1 MPYILTLLLFLT
13 SLFAEKSD
21 FSLVLH
27 KPFNN
32 AVFDITQD
40 YDRHIS
46 VVGFSNNY
54 KNSSARNNTEYS
66 NPFEYLAS
74 LSNKY
79 GSKINLIKVDDHAN
93 ILVNKTLNIA
103 KFHQAVSVLKTPS
116 NGYFVGGYTQDG
128 SLIILKLDSDANILF
143 YKSFGTKNYDKMN
156 TLISLRDGGVLAIGS
171 SISSRFTNDDLYKNG
186 LGGNDIYITRFSDT
200 GKELWSKKYG
210 TEYDDVGID
219 AVEANDGSII
229 VLSTTN
235 NITYKDVSVMRITEN
250 GNKLWLKNYNFKTIT
265 KPNKIIK
272 LRDNNFL
279 LSLTQQN
286 SVSKNQIRVIKFDLH
301 NNLLIDKNISTTYAS
316 SLQDIKE
323 YANGDFIGVGSVKDT
338 YNSDAL
344 VMVLS
349 SELKLICQEHFG
361 GESYDIFNAVSIL
374 HNSQSAVSG
383 IYTSQNSQES
393 NMWIAKLNRDCTMA
407 QLPLKS
413 IDIYEELTKLFQ
425 EEIDAN
431 KLLIKKDL
439 SIEFIDY
446 TLYFKPSQYKLSK
459 TQKEFLNKFQKKL
472 IPFLYSIRNEISTL
486 EISGQ
491 TSSEWGNSNFSDTY
505 INNANLSLNR
515 AYATLSYIFK
525 SQDMQTQKWLTK
537 VLKGSGNSYS
547 KRVMHGELENREKS
561 RRVSFKIIVNTQTKS
576 LVNSL

>member
-1 MPYILTLLLFLT
+1 MNYILLSLLLLA
-13 SLFAEKSD
+13 SLWAKESD
-21 FSLVLH
+21 FSLIID
-27 KPFNN
+27 KPYDNEL
-32 AVFDITQD
+32 FDITQD

-46 VVGFSNNY
+46 AVGFSNNY
-54 KNSSARNNTEYS
+54 KNSSARNNIEYS
-66 NPFEYLAS
+66 NPFDYLAS

-79 GSKINLIKVDDHAN
+79 GSKINFIKIDDNAN
-93 ILVNKTLNIA
+93 ILLDKTLNVPM
-103 KFHQAVSVLKTPS
+103 FHTAVSVLKTPS

-128 SLIILKLDSDANILF
+128 SLIVLKLDANANVIF
-143 YKSFGTKNYDKMN
+143 NKSFGTKNYDKMN

-171 SISSRFTNDDLYKNG
+171 SVSSRFTNDDLYKNG
-186 LGGNDIYITRFSDT
+186 LGGNDIYITKFSAT
-200 GKELWSKKYG
+200 GEELWSRKYG
-210 TEYDDVGID
+210 TEYDDIGID

-229 VLSTTN
+229 VLSTTKN
-235 NITYKDVSVMRITEN
+235 NSYKDISLMRITEN
-250 GNKLWLKNYNFKTIT
+250 GNKIWLKNYEFKTT
-265 KPNKIIK
+265 TTPHKIIR
-272 LRDNNFL
+272 LQENNFL
-279 LSLTQQN
+279 VSLSQKN
-286 SVSKNQIRVIKFDLH
+286 SVHKNQIRLLKFDLH

-316 SLQDIKE
+316 GLKDIKE
-323 YANGDFIGVGSVKDT
+323 YANGDLMGVGFVKDT
-338 YNSDAL
+338 YNNDGL

-361 GESYDIFNAVSIL
+361 GESYDIFNSVSIL

-446 TLYFKPSQYKLSK
+446 SLYFKLSKYKLSK
-459 TQKEFLNKFQKKL
+459 TQKEFLNRFQKKL
-472 IPFLYSIRNEISTL
+472 IPFLYSIKNEISVL
-486 EISGQ
+486 EINGQ
-491 TSSEWGNSNFSDTY
+491 TSSEWGNANFSDTY
-505 INNANLSLNR
+505 VNNANLSIYR
-515 AYATLSYIFK
+515 AYSTLSYIFK
-525 SQDMQTQKWLTK
+525 AQDAQTQKWLTK
-537 VLKGSGNSYS
+537 VLKGSGSSYS
-547 KRVMHGELENREKS
+547 QRVMLGELENREKS
-561 RRVSFKIIVNTQTKS
+561 RRVSFKIILNTQAKS